1 MRWALLALGVAA
13 IAVAGV
19 VLFGG
24 SGGRRAPATTSA
36 VTTAP
41 TATPTTAVDTYFY
54 RGAALVPSKARVP
67 RRSAVGT
74 AALNALLAGP
84 PRGRDTAIPP
94 GTRLV
99 GLSVAHGT
107 ATATLSPEFAR
118 AHRTA
123 RAQLVYTLTQFPT
136 VRRVELVAGGSRV
149 SGTRA
154 DYADLV
160 PTAPIFVAAPRRD
173 SSVSG
178 PVRAAGTAVVFE
190 ATLVMEVR
198 AGGRL
203 VHRETITASRG
214 GPYRGT
220 WSTTVD
226 LAPGRYDL
234 VFYEPSAEDGRPLH
248 TTRVPITVAP

>member
-1 MRWALLALGVAA
+1 MRWALLALGVIV

-19 VLFGG
+19 VLLRG
-24 SGGRRAPATTSA
+24 SERRNAPATTSA
-36 VTTAP
+36 ATTGP
-41 TATPTTAVDTYFY
+41 TATPTTAVATYFY

-67 RRSAVGT
+67 RTSAVGT
-74 AALNALLAGP
+74 AALNAVLAGP
-84 PRGRDTAIPP
+84 PAGRETAIPP
-94 GTRLV
+94 GTKLV
-99 GLSVAHGT
+99 GLAVAGGT

-136 VRRVELVAGGSRV
+136 VRRVELVAGNSRIT
-149 SGTRA
+149 GTRA
-154 DYADLV
+154 DYADLT
-160 PTAPIFVAAPRRD
+160 PTAAIFVAAPRRD
-173 SSVSG
+173 STVSS

-198 AGGRL
+198 SGGRL
-203 VHRETITASRG
+203 VHRETITASEG
-214 GPYRGT
+214 GPYRGR

-226 LAPGRYDL
+226 LDPGRYDL

-248 TTRVPITVAP
+248 TTTVPVTVAR